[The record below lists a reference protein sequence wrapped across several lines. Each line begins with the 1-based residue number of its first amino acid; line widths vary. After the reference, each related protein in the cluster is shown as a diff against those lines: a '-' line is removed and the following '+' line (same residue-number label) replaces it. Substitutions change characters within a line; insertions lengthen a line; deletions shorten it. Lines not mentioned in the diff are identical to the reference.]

1 MGDDI
6 IPACLVV
13 MLFENCS
20 VDSINKEDC
29 NPHRRISA
37 GKETQ
42 SDKIKKRVGKRGIR
56 SGQTIVRII
65 Y

>member
-13 MLFENCS
+13 MLFENCLLC

-29 NPHRRISA
+29 KTHTRIS
-37 GKETQ
+37 
-42 SDKIKKRVGKRGIR
+42 VGKGT
-56 SGQTIVRII
+56 Q
-65 Y
+65 